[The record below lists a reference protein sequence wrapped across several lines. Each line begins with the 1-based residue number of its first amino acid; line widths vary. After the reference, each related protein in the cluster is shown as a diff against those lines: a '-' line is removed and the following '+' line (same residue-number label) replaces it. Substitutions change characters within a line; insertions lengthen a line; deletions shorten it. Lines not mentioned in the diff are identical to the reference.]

1 MYYQITFTLDKKIRG
16 RYEMPHTVKLC
27 SKDFLNYI
35 AEKNRNISMYFD
47 NKNDLY
53 ENMPNG
59 IIGHILKR
67 KNFVD
72 IMDFTP
78 ACLSLK
84 AVISEKVKSIFE
96 NLQID
101 KTEYFLKEITIA
113 GFENKFYLLFVP
125 IIRDSEF
132 VYPKCE
138 FVNMFADSDKKIFKN
153 RQEYYNDKEIYFLQK
168 VTLSSKYQ
176 GADLL
181 YPQGSDVFFSERI
194 ICAFE
199 REGVIG
205 YDIIKGGCFY
215 SEIDFDT
222 VN

>member
-1 MYYQITFTLDKKIRG
+1 
-16 RYEMPHTVKLC
+16 MPHTVKLC

-84 AVISEKVKSIFE
+84 INFTIKTATFDNIISDHSF
-96 NLQID
+96 
-101 KTEYFLKEITIA
+101 
-113 GFENKFYLLFVP
+113 
-125 IIRDSEF
+125 S
-132 VYPKCE
+132 
-138 FVNMFADSDKKIFKN
+138 FKRTDN
-153 RQEYYNDKEIYFLQK
+153 SF
-168 VTLSSKYQ
+168 
-176 GADLL
+176 
-181 YPQGSDVFFSERI
+181 
-194 ICAFE
+194 
-199 REGVIG
+199 
-205 YDIIKGGCFY
+205 
-215 SEIDFDT
+215 
-222 VN
+222 

>member
-16 RYEMPHTVKLC
+16 RYEMPHTIKLC

-35 AEKNRNISMYFD
+35 AEKNRNISMYFA

-53 ENMPNG
+53 ENIPNG

-84 AVISEKVKSIFE
+84 AVVSEKVKNIFE
-96 NLQID
+96 NLQINEI
-101 KTEYFLKEITIA
+101 EYFLKEITIT

-138 FVNMFADSDKKIFKN
+138 FVNMFDDSDKKIFKN
-153 RQEYYNDKEIYFLQK
+153 RQEYYSDKETYFLQK

-176 GADLL
+176 GFDLL
-181 YPQGSDVFFSERI
+181 YPQGSDVFFSEKI
-194 ICAFE
+194 INAFE

-215 SEIDFDT
+215 SEIGFDSI
-222 VN
+222 N

>member
-72 IMDFTP
+72 IMD
-78 ACLSLK
+78 S
-84 AVISEKVKSIFE
+84 
-96 NLQID
+96 
-101 KTEYFLKEITIA
+101 
-113 GFENKFYLLFVP
+113 
-125 IIRDSEF
+125 
-132 VYPKCE
+132 
-138 FVNMFADSDKKIFKN
+138 
-153 RQEYYNDKEIYFLQK
+153 LQK
-168 VTLSSKYQ
+168 YELHFLHLHMS
-176 GADLL
+176 
-181 YPQGSDVFFSERI
+181 
-194 ICAFE
+194 
-199 REGVIG
+199 
-205 YDIIKGGCFY
+205 
-215 SEIDFDT
+215 
-222 VN
+222 